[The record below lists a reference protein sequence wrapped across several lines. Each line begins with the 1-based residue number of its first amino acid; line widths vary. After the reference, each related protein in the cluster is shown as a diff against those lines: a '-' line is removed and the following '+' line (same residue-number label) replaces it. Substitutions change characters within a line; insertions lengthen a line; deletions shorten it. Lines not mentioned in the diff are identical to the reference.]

1 MDAEL
6 KLANMMQMAAGRYV
20 DLKAAFRRFRG
31 AAREAFAS
39 NVRYAP
45 VGAVVGE
52 VAGNQRFSVAFADR
66 TIWLALA
73 LRLDESETAIGRV
86 TCLMEHAEGSAG
98 MITLGRFTLG
108 KLGDT
113 SLDAPDRLG
122 EKINVFEPAGAGYV
136 VLHCLR
142 LALKKDPE

>member
-6 KLANMMQMAAGRYV
+6 KLTNMMLAAAGRYT
-20 DLKAAFRRFRG
+20 DLKAAFRRFRN

-45 VGAVVGE
+45 IGVVVGE
-52 VAGNQRFSVAFADR
+52 VAGNQRFSVEFAGR

-73 LRLDESETAIGRV
+73 LRLDEGETGVGQI
-86 TCLMEHAEGSAG
+86 TCLMQHAEGGADLVA
-98 MITLGRFTLG
+98 LGRFTLG

-136 VLHCLR
+136 MLHCLR

>member
-6 KLANMMQMAAGRYV
+6 KLTNMMQMAAGRYV
-20 DLKAAFRRFRG
+20 DLKAAFRRYRG

-45 VGAVVGE
+45 IGVVVGE
-52 VAGNQRFSVAFADR
+52 VAGNQRFAVEFAGR
-66 TIWLALA
+66 TIWLVLA
-73 LRLDESETAIGRV
+73 LRLDESETAIGQI
-86 TCLMEHAEGSAG
+86 TCLMQHAEHTGD
-98 MITLGRFTLG
+98 MVVLGRFTLG